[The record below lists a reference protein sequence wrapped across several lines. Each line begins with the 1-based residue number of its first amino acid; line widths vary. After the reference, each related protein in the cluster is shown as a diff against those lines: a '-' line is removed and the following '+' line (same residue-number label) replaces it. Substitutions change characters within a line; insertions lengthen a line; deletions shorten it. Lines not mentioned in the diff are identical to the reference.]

1 MGPDDGIVPVKS
13 VEESG
18 EFRSLSQTDN
28 CHTNVFTDEE
38 YDKVIGVFLD
48 QRGRILISPFIMPFF
63 FIYCNNSLWLSIL

>member
-1 MGPDDGIVPVKS
+1 MGPDDGIVTVKS

-18 EFRSLSQTDN
+18 EFRSLSKTDN

-48 QRGRILISPFIMPFF
+48 QRGRILS
-63 FIYCNNSLWLSIL
+63 S